1 MLPDLFTMRA
11 NQLERSMVNLGQ
23 VDELKVETKAIQ
35 ALVASGMP
43 CPSVWNPWNYGL
55 LLGMILFAAIASS
68 SSSSAARGEEN
79 P

>member
-1 MLPDLFTMRA
+1 
-11 NQLERSMVNLGQ
+11 LGK
-23 VDELKVETKAIQ
+23 LTNFKVETKAIQ

-55 LLGMILFAAIASS
+55 LLGMILFAAIAASS
-68 SSSSAARGEEN
+68 SASAARGKEN